1 MATAIGVIGW
11 AKIARLV
18 MSKWMVNDLSDIP
31 FAQMRRTPLIVE
43 ILAAEPEYTL
53 FNNGNLCPIQCFYC
67 GSRLTLRNL
76 VKAPDGFS
84 THELSCNECTFSVI
98 VNQYGQSYWTSIA
111 A

>member
-1 MATAIGVIGW
+1 MDRTGRKLGL
-11 AKIARLV
+11 RLRL
-18 MSKWMVNDLSDIP
+18 MGCLNLSDIP
-31 FAQMRRTPLIVE
+31 FADMRRTPLIVE

-53 FNNGNLCPIQCFYC
+53 FINGNLCPIQCFYC
-67 GSRLTLRNL
+67 GSRLTIRGL

-98 VNQYGQSYWTSIA
+98 VNQYGESYWTSIA